1 MTRILVAEDDP
12 DLALGLRNNLEIEGY
27 DVRVARDGAEALALA
42 LEWQPALL
50 VLDLVMPKID
60 GMRVLRELRERDSRV
75 AVLILTARGEEADK
89 VRGLKLGAD
98 DYVTKPFGLLELLAR
113 VESLL
118 RRARGEPTRE
128 TASQLLHFGDVEVD
142 PVARRVR
149 KAGVEVALRPKE
161 YDLLLELLRHRGEV
175 RSRLELMQT
184 VWGYSSAVITRTV
197 DTHMFELRRKLEADA
212 ARPRHIMTIRGIGYR
227 LDDYEKADCPLNS
240 CIQT

>member
-1 MTRILVAEDDP
+1 MTRVLVAEDDP
-12 DLALGLRNNLEIEGY
+12 DLALGLKNNLEIECY
-27 DVRVARDGAEALALA
+27 DVRVARDGAAALACA

-50 VLDLVMPKID
+50 ILDLVMPKME
-60 GMRVLRELRERDSRV
+60 GMRVLRELRERDARV

-118 RRARGEPTRE
+118 RRARAVP
-128 TASQLLHFGDVEVD
+128 ASALADVLRFGDVEVE
-142 PVARRVR
+142 PISRRVR
-149 KAGVEVALRPKE
+149 KAGSEVVLRPKE
-161 YDLLLELLRHRGEV
+161 YDLLIELLRRRGEV
-175 RSRLELMQT
+175 RSRLDLMQT

-212 ARPRHIMTIRGIGYR
+212 AQPRHIVTVRGVGYR
-227 LDDYEKADCPLNS
+227 LDD
-240 CIQT
+240 

>member
-42 LEWQPALL
+42 LQWQPALL

-60 GMRVLRELRERDSRV
+60 GMRVLRELRERDSRI

-128 TASQLLHFGDVEVD
+128 AAAQLLQFGDVEVD

-227 LDDYEKADCPLNS
+227 LDD
-240 CIQT
+240 

>member
-42 LEWQPALL
+42 LQWQPALL

-161 YDLLLELLRHRGEV
+161 YDLLLELLRHRGQV

-227 LDDYEKADCPLNS
+227 LDD
-240 CIQT
+240 

>member
-1 MTRILVAEDDP
+1 MTRILIAEDDP

-42 LEWQPALL
+42 MEWQPALL

-60 GMRVLRELRERDSRV
+60 GMRVLRELRERDSRI

-118 RRARGEPTRE
+118 RRTRGEPTRE
-128 TASQLLHFGDVEVD
+128 TAAHLLHFGDVELD

-227 LDDYEKADCPLNS
+227 LDD
-240 CIQT
+240 

>member
-12 DLALGLRNNLEIEGY
+12 DLALGLKNNLEIEGY
-27 DVRVARDGAEALALA
+27 DVRVARDGAEALANA
-42 LEWQPALL
+42 LQWQPALL
-50 VLDLVMPKID
+50 ILDLVMPKID
-60 GMRVLRELRERDSRV
+60 GMRVLRELREQECRV

-118 RRARGEPTRE
+118 RRVRGAATRE
-128 TASQLLHFGDVEVD
+128 TTSQLLQFGDVEVD

-149 KAGVEVALRPKE
+149 KAGVEVTLRPKE
-161 YDLLLELLRHRGEV
+161 YDLLLELLEHRGEV

-212 ARPRHIMTIRGIGYR
+212 GRPRHIMTIRGVGYR
-227 LDDYEKADCPLNS
+227 LDD
-240 CIQT
+240 

>member
-118 RRARGEPTRE
+118 RRARGEPRE
-128 TASQLLHFGDVEVD
+128 TALHLLQFGDVEVD

-227 LDDYEKADCPLNS
+227 LDD
-240 CIQT
+240 

>member
-42 LEWQPALL
+42 LQWQPAVL

-60 GMRVLRELRERDSRV
+60 GMRVLRELRERHSRV

-128 TASQLLHFGDVEVD
+128 TAAQLLHFGDVEVD
-142 PVARRVR
+142 PGARRVR
-149 KAGVEVALRPKE
+149 KAGIEVALRPKE

-227 LDDYEKADCPLNS
+227 LDD
-240 CIQT
+240 

>member
-42 LEWQPALL
+42 LQWQPALL

-60 GMRVLRELRERDSRV
+60 GMRVLRELRERHSRI

-118 RRARGEPTRE
+118 RRARGESNRAS
-128 TASQLLHFGDVEVD
+128 ASQLLQFGDVEVD

-212 ARPRHIMTIRGIGYR
+212 ARPRHIMTLRGIGYR
-227 LDDYEKADCPLNS
+227 LDD
-240 CIQT
+240 

>member
-1 MTRILVAEDDP
+1 MTRVLVAEDDP
-12 DLALGLRNNLEIEGY
+12 DLALGLKNNLEIEGY
-27 DVRVARDGAEALALA
+27 DVRVARDGAEALAVA
-42 LEWQPALL
+42 LQWQPALL
-50 VLDLVMPKID
+50 ILDLVMPKIE
-60 GMRVLRELRERDSRV
+60 GMRVLRELRERDSKV
-75 AVLILTARGEEADK
+75 AVLLLTARGEEADK

-118 RRARGEPTRE
+118 RRARGEPARE
-128 TASQLLHFGDVEVD
+128 SAVQFLHFGDVEVD

-149 KAGVEVALRPKE
+149 RAGVEVAVRPKE

-227 LDDYEKADCPLNS
+227 LDD
-240 CIQT
+240 

>member
-1 MTRILVAEDDP
+1 MCASRATAPKRSR
-12 DLALGLRNNLEIEGY
+12 LRC
-27 DVRVARDGAEALALA
+27 
-42 LEWQPALL
+42 EWQPALL

-60 GMRVLRELRERDSRV
+60 GMRVLRELRERDSRI

-128 TASQLLHFGDVEVD
+128 TASQLLQFGDVEVD

-227 LDDYEKADCPLNS
+227 LDD
-240 CIQT
+240 

>member
-27 DVRVARDGAEALALA
+27 DVRVARDGAEALALV

-128 TASQLLHFGDVEVD
+128 TASQLLHFGNIEVD

-227 LDDYEKADCPLNS
+227 LDD
-240 CIQT
+240 

>member
-1 MTRILVAEDDP
+1 MTRVLVAEDDP
-12 DLALGLRNNLEIEGY
+12 DLALGLKNNLEIEGY

-42 LEWQPALL
+42 LQWQPALL
-50 VLDLVMPKID
+50 ILDLVMPKIE
-60 GMRVLRELRERDSRV
+60 GMRVLRELREGDSRV
-75 AVLILTARGEEADK
+75 AVLILTARGDEADK

-118 RRARGEPTRE
+118 RRARNVPNRE

-149 KAGVEVALRPKE
+149 KAGVEIALRPKE
-161 YDLLLELLRHRGEV
+161 YDLLLELLRHRGQV
-175 RSRLELMQT
+175 RSRLELMQS

-197 DTHMFELRRKLEADA
+197 DTHMFELRRKLEGDA

-227 LDDYEKADCPLNS
+227 LDD
-240 CIQT
+240 

>member
-27 DVRVARDGAEALALA
+27 DVRIARDGAQALALA

-149 KAGVEVALRPKE
+149 KAGSEIALRPKE
-161 YDLLLELLRHRGEV
+161 YDLLLELLRHRGQV

-212 ARPRHIMTIRGIGYR
+212 ARPRHIMTLRGIGYR
-227 LDDYEKADCPLNS
+227 LDD
-240 CIQT
+240 

>member
-27 DVRVARDGAEALALA
+27 DVRVARDGAEALAVA
-42 LEWQPALL
+42 LQWQPALL
-50 VLDLVMPKID
+50 ILDLVMPKIE
-60 GMRVLRELRERDSRV
+60 GMRVLRELRERDSRI

-118 RRARGEPTRE
+118 RRAR
-128 TASQLLHFGDVEVD
+128 TAAPAVGVTPQLLRFGDIEVD

-149 KAGVEVALRPKE
+149 KAGIEVALRPKE

-197 DTHMFELRRKLEADA
+197 DTHMFELRRKLEVDA
-212 ARPRHIMTIRGIGYR
+212 ARPRHIMTVRGIGYR
-227 LDDYEKADCPLNS
+227 LDD
-240 CIQT
+240 

>member
-1 MTRILVAEDDP
+1 MKRVLVAEDDP
-12 DLALGLRNNLEIEGY
+12 DLALGLKNNLEIEGY
-27 DVRVARDGAEALALA
+27 EVRVARDGDEALASA
-42 LEWQPALL
+42 LQWRPDLL
-50 VLDLVMPKID
+50 ILDLVMPKLD
-60 GMRVLRELRERDSRV
+60 GMRVLRSLRERDTKI
-75 AVLILTARGEEADK
+75 AVLVLTARGEEADK

-118 RRARGEPTRE
+118 RRAGE
-128 TASQLLHFGDVEVD
+128 SQEATTEMLRFGDIEVD

-149 KAGVEVALRPKE
+149 KAGLEVALRPKE

-175 RSRLELMQT
+175 RSRLDLMQV

-212 ARPRHIMTIRGIGYR
+212 ARPRHIMTVRGIGYR
-227 LDDYEKADCPLNS
+227 LDD
-240 CIQT
+240 

>member
-27 DVRVARDGAEALALA
+27 DVRIARDGAEALALA
-42 LEWQPALL
+42 MEWQPALL

-128 TASQLLHFGDVEVD
+128 IAPQLLHFGDVEVD

-161 YDLLLELLRHRGEV
+161 YDLLLDLLRHRGEV

-227 LDDYEKADCPLNS
+227 LDD
-240 CIQT
+240 

>member
-1 MTRILVAEDDP
+1 MTRILIAEDDP
-12 DLALGLRNNLEIEGY
+12 DLALGLKNNLEIEGY
-27 DVRVARDGAEALALA
+27 DVLVARDGAAALASA
-42 LEWQPALL
+42 LQWQPALL
-50 VLDLVMPKID
+50 ILDLVMPKID
-60 GMRVLRELRERDSRV
+60 GMRVLRELRERDQQL

-118 RRARGEPTRE
+118 RRARGVPTQTQAADVLR
-128 TASQLLHFGDVEVD
+128 FGDVAVD
-142 PVARRVR
+142 PVARRVH

-212 ARPRHIMTIRGIGYR
+212 ARPRHITTVRGVGYR
-227 LDDYEKADCPLNS
+227 LDD
-240 CIQT
+240 

>member
-27 DVRVARDGAEALALA
+27 EVRVASDGAEALALA

-60 GMRVLRELRERDSRV
+60 GMRVLRELRERDSRI

-118 RRARGEPTRE
+118 RRARGEPTRA
-128 TASQLLHFGDVEVD
+128 TDSQLLYFGDVEVD

-149 KAGVEVALRPKE
+149 KAGVEIALRPKE

-227 LDDYEKADCPLNS
+227 LDD
-240 CIQT
+240 

>member
-12 DLALGLRNNLEIEGY
+12 DLALGLKNNLEIEGY
-27 DVRVARDGAEALALA
+27 AVRVARDGAEALACA
-42 LEWQPALL
+42 LQWQPTLL
-50 VLDLVMPKID
+50 VLDLVMPKMD
-60 GMRVLRELRERDSRV
+60 GMRVLRELRERDTRT

-118 RRARGEPTRE
+118 RRSRVAPAHSLRE
-128 TASQLLHFGDVEVD
+128 TLRFGDVEVD
-142 PVARRVR
+142 SRARRVH
-149 KAGVEVALRPKE
+149 KSGIEVALRPKE
-161 YDLLLELLRHRGEV
+161 YDLLIELLHHRGQV
-175 RSRLELMQT
+175 RSRLDLMQS

-212 ARPRHIMTIRGIGYR
+212 AHPRHIVTVRGIGYR
-227 LDDYEKADCPLNS
+227 LDD
-240 CIQT
+240 

>member
-1 MTRILVAEDDP
+1 MKRVLVAEDDP
-12 DLALGLRNNLEIEGY
+12 DLALGLKNNLEIDGY
-27 DVRVARDGAEALALA
+27 EVRVARDGDEALASA
-42 LEWQPALL
+42 LQWRPDLL
-50 VLDLVMPKID
+50 ILDLVMPKLD
-60 GMRVLRELRERDSRV
+60 GMRVLRSLRERDTKI
-75 AVLILTARGEEADK
+75 AVLVLTARGEEADK

-118 RRARGEPTRE
+118 RRAGESKESATEVLR
-128 TASQLLHFGDVEVD
+128 FGDIEVD

-149 KAGVEVALRPKE
+149 KAGLEVALRPKE

-175 RSRLELMQT
+175 RSRLDLMQV

-212 ARPRHIMTIRGIGYR
+212 ARPRHIMTVRGIGYR
-227 LDDYEKADCPLNS
+227 LDV
-240 CIQT
+240 

>member
-1 MTRILVAEDDP
+1 MKRVLVAEDDP
-12 DLALGLRNNLEIEGY
+12 DLALGLKNNLEIEGY
-27 DVRVARDGAEALALA
+27 EVCVARDGDEALASA
-42 LEWQPALL
+42 LQWRPDLL
-50 VLDLVMPKID
+50 ILDLVMPKLD
-60 GMRVLRELRERDSRV
+60 GMRVLRSLRERDTKI
-75 AVLILTARGEEADK
+75 AVLVLTARGEEADK

-118 RRARGEPTRE
+118 RRAGE
-128 TASQLLHFGDVEVD
+128 SQEATTEVLRFGDIEVD

-149 KAGVEVALRPKE
+149 KAGLEVALRPKE

-175 RSRLELMQT
+175 RSRLDLMQV

-212 ARPRHIMTIRGIGYR
+212 ARPRHIMTVRGIGYR
-227 LDDYEKADCPLNS
+227 LDD
-240 CIQT
+240 

>member
-1 MTRILVAEDDP
+1 MTRILVAEDDA

-27 DVRVARDGAEALALA
+27 DVRVARDGVEALAIA
-42 LEWQPALL
+42 LQWLPALL
-50 VLDLVMPKID
+50 ILDLVMPKMD
-60 GMRVLRELRERDSRV
+60 GMRVLRELRERDTQI

-118 RRARGEPTRE
+118 RRARAPARE
-128 TASQLLHFGDVEVD
+128 GATDVLRFGHVEVD
-142 PVARRVR
+142 PVARRVHQ
-149 KAGVEVALRPKE
+149 AGREVALRPKE

-175 RSRLELMQT
+175 RSRLELMQS

-212 ARPRHIMTIRGIGYR
+212 AQPRHITTVRGVGYR
-227 LDDYEKADCPLNS
+227 LDD
-240 CIQT
+240 

>member
-27 DVRVARDGAEALALA
+27 DVRIARDGAEALALA
-42 LEWQPALL
+42 MEWQPALL

-128 TASQLLHFGDVEVD
+128 IAPQLLHFGDVEVD

-161 YDLLLELLRHRGEV
+161 YDLLLDLLRHRGEV

-197 DTHMFELRRKLEADA
+197 DTHMFELRRKLEVDA
-212 ARPRHIMTIRGIGYR
+212 ARPRHIMTIRGVGYR
-227 LDDYEKADCPLNS
+227 LDD
-240 CIQT
+240 